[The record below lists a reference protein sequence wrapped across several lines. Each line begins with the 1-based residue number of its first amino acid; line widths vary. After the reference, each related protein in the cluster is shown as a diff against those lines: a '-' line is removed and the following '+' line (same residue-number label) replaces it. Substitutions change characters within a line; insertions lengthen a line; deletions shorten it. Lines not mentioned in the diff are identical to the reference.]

1 MILPEIIS
9 STEKLYLTLLEE
21 FFVRKWGDTV
31 LLSHDLSHHKRV
43 WEFAKELLECSE
55 EKEIDDM
62 FVVKL
67 LISCYLHDIGMSS
80 DQGVNHGSQSRK
92 SAEEFL
98 ESNNLKISDFKD
110 VLYAIESHDNKDYVK
125 KISDN
130 MLLKI
135 LSIADD
141 LDAFGQTGIERYI
154 EIYRARGIPEQH
166 IGSSILENAAARFG
180 HFELFATGKPEL
192 FGKHKKRYLVLREF
206 FENFY
211 PIVYK

>member
-1 MILPEIIS
+1 MILKEIIS
-9 STEKLYLTLLEE
+9 STEKLYLTLLEK
-21 FFVRKWGDTV
+21 FFTGKWGDTV

-43 WEFAKELLECSE
+43 WEFAKELLEFSE
-55 EKEIDDM
+55 KEEIDDM
-62 FVVKL
+62 FVGKL
-67 LISCYLHDIGMSS
+67 MISCYLHDIGMAA
-80 DQGVNHGSQSRK
+80 DKGLNHGSQSRK

-98 ESNNLKISDFKD
+98 KSNNFIISDFND
-110 VLYAIESHDNKDYVK
+110 VLYAIENHDNKDYVK

-154 EIYRARGIPEQH
+154 EIYRTRGIPEKH
-166 IGSSILENAAARFG
+166 ISSAILENAAARFG

-192 FGKHKKRYLVLREF
+192 YGKHKKRYMVLREY
-206 FENFY
+206 FENY
-211 PIVYK
+211 NPIV